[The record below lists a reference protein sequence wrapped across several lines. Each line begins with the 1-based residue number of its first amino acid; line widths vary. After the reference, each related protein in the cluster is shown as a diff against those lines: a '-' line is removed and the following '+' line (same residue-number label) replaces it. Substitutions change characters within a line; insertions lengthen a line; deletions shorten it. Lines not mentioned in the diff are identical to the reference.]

1 MTMAQVPDMES
12 DLMDNNSEYE
22 GDFYGVLSN
31 GYKKG
36 VHNSHC
42 ISCHRRS
49 CVCSSG
55 IHLEMATEVD
65 SGYSFR
71 KTVVLVVA
79 VEQLKKGLICNTGF
93 KDTDLL
99 NLINDIFVQEEI
111 SYEKTEFTSAS
122 FPNYKYIKASE
133 CNIRDSHNKCMAL
146 QQFPGNA
153 KLVAVSLQ
161 GLNTQREEKIT
172 MSFYA
177 TQSLSSEQQAVTL
190 GLAGKNLY
198 LSCTLVE
205 GEAQLHLEEVKDIKE
220 VKNEDLLRFIFQK
233 SAFGSRFTFESASC
247 PGWYISTSQAENELV
262 QMKPEAD
269 QRYIR
274 EFLVLS

>member
-1 MTMAQVPDMES
+1 
-12 DLMDNNSEYE
+12 
-22 GDFYGVLSN
+22 
-31 GYKKG
+31 
-36 VHNSHC
+36 
-42 ISCHRRS
+42 
-49 CVCSSG
+49 
-55 IHLEMATEVD
+55 MATEVD

-79 VEQLKKGLICNTGF
+79 VEKLKKGLICNTGF

-99 NLINDIFVQEEI
+99 NLLNDIFVQEEI
-111 SYEKTEFTSAS
+111 PFENTEFTFAS
-122 FPNYKYIKASE
+122 FPKYKCIKTSQYS
-133 CNIRDSHNKCMAL
+133 IRDSHNKSMAL

-153 KLVAVSLQ
+153 KLVAVLLQ

-177 TQSLSSEQQAVTL
+177 TQSLSTHQQAVTL

-205 GEAQLHLEEVKDIKE
+205 GEAQLHLEEVKNIKE

-233 SAFGSRFTFESASC
+233 SAFGSRFTFESAAC

-269 QRYIR
+269 QKYIR

>member
-1 MTMAQVPDMES
+1 
-12 DLMDNNSEYE
+12 
-22 GDFYGVLSN
+22 
-31 GYKKG
+31 
-36 VHNSHC
+36 
-42 ISCHRRS
+42 
-49 CVCSSG
+49 
-55 IHLEMATEVD
+55 MATEVD

-79 VEQLKKGLICNTGF
+79 VEKLKKGLIWNMGF

-99 NLINDIFVQEEI
+99 NLLNYIFVQEEI
-111 SYEKTEFTSAS
+111 PFENTEFTFAS
-122 FPNYKYIKASE
+122 FPKYKCIKTSE
-133 CNIRDSHNKCMAL
+133 CNIRDSHNKSMAL

-161 GLNTQREEKIT
+161 GLNTRREEKIT

-177 TQSLSSEQQAVTL
+177 TQSLSSHLQAVTL

-205 GEAQLHLEEVKDIKE
+205 GEAQLHLEEVKNIKE
-220 VKNEDLLRFIFQK
+220 VKNEDLLRFIFKK

-269 QRYIR
+269 QKYIR